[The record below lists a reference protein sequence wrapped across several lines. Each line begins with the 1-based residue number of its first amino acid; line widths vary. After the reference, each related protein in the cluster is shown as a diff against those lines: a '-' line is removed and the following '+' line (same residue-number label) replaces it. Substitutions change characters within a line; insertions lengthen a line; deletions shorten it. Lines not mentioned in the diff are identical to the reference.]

1 MTGKASAYLRSSRVP
16 LARASHIAKSMT
28 RAGYILLPQDTVQVS
43 GGEWLSW
50 NRLKSIE
57 RPGLVPFIE
66 SGVSSDGRR
75 SGAVLGGTPHNNPFS
90 SSEFPSRASISC
102 ELNELDTNQP
112 RENVCLRPS
121 AELFWRGQTGYSR
134 DQGACRLSSLK
145 KKACNPSPSALF
157 SHSFQ
162 PDHRVLKGEPG
173 PPRSSL
179 FSLLYSGLRISRAS
193 GEVKCWFPALLFRDQ
208 KMVPWLNNGLTIC
221 DMLTA

>member
-1 MTGKASAYLRSSRVP
+1 
-16 LARASHIAKSMT
+16 
-28 RAGYILLPQDTVQVS
+28 
-43 GGEWLSW
+43 
-50 NRLKSIE
+50 
-57 RPGLVPFIE
+57 VPFIE

-75 SGAVLGGTPHNNPFS
+75 SGLVLGGTPHNDPFS

-112 RENVCLRPS
+112 RENVCLRGS
-121 AELFWRGQTGYSR
+121 TELFRRRQTGYSR

-145 KKACNPSPSALF
+145 KKARNPSPSALF

-162 PDHRVLKGEPG
+162 PDHRVLRGEPG

-193 GEVKCWFPALLFRDQ
+193 GEVKCWFPALLFGDQ
-208 KMVPWLNNGLTIC
+208 KMVSWCDRTHHPSRLVTIKSLFAFLKALRVTFHYAVNISQ
-221 DMLTA
+221 MVGPLFNQGTIF